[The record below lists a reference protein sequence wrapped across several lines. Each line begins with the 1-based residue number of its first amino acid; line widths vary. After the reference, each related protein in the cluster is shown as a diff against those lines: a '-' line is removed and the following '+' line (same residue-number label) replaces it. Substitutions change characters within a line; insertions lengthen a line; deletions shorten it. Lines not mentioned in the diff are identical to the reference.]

1 MLHAILLAAQL
12 TTGLGID
19 LRDVESVNRQED
31 FNDLLEEHFNAVCGA
46 LKGGRRTLG
55 EPLVAAGVQFPVA
68 DLVSVDTC
76 SIRALKIEPARKDG
90 ARPLRLLWEIDG
102 RDARGQYVT
111 VRSESPGAV
120 AGKGKAWRLAE
131 ADTRVHTRL
140 AFPQRRFKER
150 AAEAGLVMPQRT
162 VPRYGAD
169 SMVGGLSVRDLD
181 GDGWLE
187 VISLDGPS
195 AFVFRGKPG
204 LSWGPPELLYFAPQ
218 GAIVTSSAVGDID
231 GDGDP
236 DVVLTLYPNKPAR
249 LFKNEQGKL
258 VDAGTLGKGGLH
270 ESGLLSDLNGDG
282 KLDLAIF
289 QYPLNDRIPSSF
301 FETERGGV
309 PEVYFGNGDFTFRK
323 LTWPK
328 KVAKERWTLAGLAAD
343 LLGTGG
349 MQLYLAN
356 DYGSNDLYV
365 FSADGGVTERA
376 KQLGIDDPGNGMSAD
391 VGDIDADGRLDL
403 YVANMFSKA
412 GTRVIAGSK
421 VKGKPRQEIEKFVQ
435 GNTLYLA
442 QADGGFVERG
452 LELGVNRGLWAF
464 ASLLSDVDDDGRLE
478 ALVANGYLSH
488 PNRKDL

>member
-12 TTGLGID
+12 ATGID
-19 LRDVESVNRQED
+19 MRDVHLVNKQED

-46 LKGGRRTLG
+46 LKGGRRALG

-68 DLVSVDTC
+68 ELVSVDTC
-76 SIRALKIEPARKDG
+76 SIRALKIEKARKDG
-90 ARPLRLLWEIDG
+90 ARPVRLLWEIDG
-102 RDARGQYVT
+102 RDAAGQYIT
-111 VRSESPGAV
+111 VRGESPAAV
-120 AGKGKAWRLAE
+120 AGKGRAWRLSE
-131 ADTRVHTRL
+131 ADTRAHTRL
-140 AFPQRRFKER
+140 AFPQRRFEER

-181 GDGWLE
+181 GDGHLE

-204 LSWGPPELLYFAPQ
+204 LAWSPPELLASAPK
-218 GAIVTSSAVGDID
+218 GGIFTSSAVGDVD

-236 DVVLTLYPNKPAR
+236 DVVLTMYPNHPAR

-258 VDAGTLGKGGLH
+258 VEAGRLGKGGLH
-270 ESGLLSDLNGDG
+270 QSGLLSDLNGDG
-282 KLDLAIF
+282 RLDLAILH
-289 QYPLNDRIPSSF
+289 YPLNDRVPSSF
-301 FETERGGV
+301 IETENGGE
-309 PEVYFGNGDFTFRK
+309 PEVWLGNGDFTFQK
-323 LTWPK
+323 LAWPK
-328 KVAKERWTLAGLAAD
+328 KVAKKRWMLAGLAAD

-356 DYGSNDLYV
+356 DYGSNDLYA
-365 FSADGGVTERA
+365 FSPDGGVSEQARA
-376 KQLGIDDPGNGMSAD
+376 MGLDDPGNGMSAD
-391 VGDIDADGRLDL
+391 VGDVDADGRLDL

-412 GTRVIAGSK
+412 GTRVIAGST
-421 VKGKPRQEIEKFVQ
+421 VKGRPRQEIEKFAQ
-435 GNTLYLA
+435 GNTLYVALP
-442 QADGGFVERG
+442 DGGFAERG

-464 ASLLSDVDDDGRLE
+464 ASLLADVDDDGRLD
-478 ALVANGYLSH
+478 ALVANGFLSH